1 MKNLIYIVL
10 CLSVI
15 LTASCNNSP
24 KIYSPEEIQTD
35 STGVRILKKNGKKV
49 NGIVERQ
56 TTNFLNQAIVRQTK
70 FVDGVGVEIRDYI
83 NGECVGHIEYSNN
96 QITGTFY
103 GKTGDKTYTM
113 SMKDGKA
120 DGLYQVFDPSGK
132 QVYEA
137 VFEDGKPVKTYDFDS
152 NGNKIIPIEEKLD
165 LVAYK
170 TGFYEYVNYNHN
182 TIVYCPIVIMKFK
195 NISDMPINDDESVKI
210 TATFIENDEELASG
224 NEYLIGYND
233 PPLSPG
239 VSRQCSIMSTVGPT
253 SYNSIYNANISCQL
267 AINGKPY
274 KTIKIA
280 NEIRPTNRM

>member
-15 LTASCNNSP
+15 LTASCDNSP

-83 NGECVGHIEYSNN
+83 NGECIGHIEYSNS

-137 VFEDGKPVKTYDFDS
+137 VYEDGKPVKTYDFDS
-152 NGNKIIPIEEKLD
+152 NGNKIIPIEEQID
-165 LVAYK
+165 LIAYR
-170 TGFYEYVNYNHN
+170 TGFYESIDARYNE
-182 TIVYCPIVIMKFK
+182 VLYCPIVIMKFK
-195 NISDMPINDDESVKI
+195 NISDTPIDNSERVKI
-210 TATFIENDEELASG
+210 TATFINKDEEWSTD
-224 NEYLIGYND
+224 NTYLIGYSD
-233 PPLSPG
+233 SPLSPG
-239 VSRQCSIMSTVGPT
+239 ISRQCYIMSSVGYT
-253 SYNSIYNANISCQL
+253 SYYSINQADISCQL
-267 AINGKPY
+267 SINDKPF

-280 NEIRPTNRM
+280 NEFRSSNRI